1 MTLGV
6 SPKVGFC
13 QNSFVMAPTQK
24 EQIERLAK
32 ENADLKDKVN
42 SLTETVNQ
50 LKTTVELLNVS
61 HGETVVR
68 VEAVE
73 ENLCLVKSEQKELE
87 HDLTSTML
95 RLEGQQMYSRKQTLL
110 LTGSA
115 VALPVRGED
124 TRDVALQL
132 ISTYLG
138 ITGINKGDISACH
151 RLKNPKVILVRFS
164 HMDDSD
170 RIYRART
177 KPKRRGLLIFESLT
191 TERLSVIEMIK
202 ALKNDN
208 SSPVLSYFTQA
219 GKIFIRTSES
229 RDVKPIEIPF
239 GCGPEQIRELCAG
252 RAVNPPE
259 VAIRDQFRAVH
270 GRGSAGGSD
279 LVGSGSRGGAW
290 VTVGRGRVRDSRGPP
305 HKSAQPSQVQAVSAG
320 GGRPVGSHPG
330 GGLSGAS
337 GGPSSGGT
345 RGVSGSGVPQ
355 GVDPHP
361 SGLSEGRPAQGT
373 SVVPSA
379 AGTVGPTHPEGG
391 PSRGPAPSNLIAGP
405 VQGTSSGGVPA
416 QQAGS
421 TSS

>member
-1 MTLGV
+1 
-6 SPKVGFC
+6 
-13 QNSFVMAPTQK
+13 
-24 EQIERLAK
+24 
-32 ENADLKDKVN
+32 
-42 SLTETVNQ
+42 
-50 LKTTVELLNVS
+50 
-61 HGETVVR
+61 
-68 VEAVE
+68 
-73 ENLCLVKSEQKELE
+73 
-87 HDLTSTML
+87 
-95 RLEGQQMYSRKQTLL
+95 MYSRKQTLL

-124 TRDVALQL
+124 TRVVALQL

-270 GRGSAGGSD
+270 GRGSAGGPD

-290 VTVGRGRVRDSRGPP
+290 VTVGRGRVRDNRGPP

-337 GGPSSGGT
+337 GVLLLVELMVSLAVECLRELTLILLDCLRVGLRRGLQLFLRRRGQSAQLILRGSFSGPCSLQPDCRPGPRYIFGGC
-345 RGVSGSGVPQ
+345 PC
-355 GVDPHP
+355 
-361 SGLSEGRPAQGT
+361 
-373 SVVPSA
+373 SA
-379 AGTVGPTHPEGG
+379 GWFH
-391 PSRGPAPSNLIAGP
+391 
-405 VQGTSSGGVPA
+405 
-416 QQAGS
+416 
-421 TSS
+421 